1 MLPYKFG
8 THSGWLEACYDLGT
22 TVIAPDCGYYADQH
36 PCLSY
41 GHDEQR
47 LDRASLQRAVSTAYR
62 QRPTWRADITQRR
75 VERADVAATHR
86 AIYERLLA

>member
-1 MLPYKFG
+1 
-8 THSGWLEACYDLGT
+8 
-22 TVIAPDCGYYADQH
+22 
-36 PCLSY
+36 
-41 GHDEQR
+41 
-47 LDRASLQRAVSTAYR
+47 LQRAVSTAYR